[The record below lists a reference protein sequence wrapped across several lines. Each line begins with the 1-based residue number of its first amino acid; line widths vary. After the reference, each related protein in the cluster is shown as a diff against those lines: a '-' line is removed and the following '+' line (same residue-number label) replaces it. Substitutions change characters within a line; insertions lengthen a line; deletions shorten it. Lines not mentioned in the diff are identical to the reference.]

1 MEDYSESKLK
11 ETQLRLGGEDKII
24 FILRWTN
31 REMRDQNYRIE
42 VCNLTSTAKGKQ
54 TAVTTRIRGIT

>member
-42 VCNLTSTAKGKQ
+42 VCNLKSTAKGKQ